1 MKFSVLHRNHCAKSP
16 EYTETP
22 DGHSF
27 RLMSLHYFLAAQIEE
42 YLWWLPEVSPLPTSV
57 QNPEHTVFSYEEDVM
72 RIMTYT
78 NARNNLRQLIDD
90 VVDSSEETVVT
101 SKDGRDVV
109 VMSLADYNGWTTT
122 NRLLSTPENTSRLL
136 KAVEDIKA
144 GKVIERDLIDE

>member
-1 MKFSVLHRNHCAKSP
+1 
-16 EYTETP
+16 
-22 DGHSF
+22 
-27 RLMSLHYFLAAQIEE
+27 
-42 YLWWLPEVSPLPTSV
+42 
-57 QNPEHTVFSYEEDVM
+57 M

-122 NRLLSTPENTSRLL
+122 NHLFSTPENTSRLL
-136 KAVEDIKA
+136 KAVEDVKA
-144 GKVIERDLIDE
+144 GRVIKRDLIDE

>member
-1 MKFSVLHRNHCAKSP
+1 
-16 EYTETP
+16 
-22 DGHSF
+22 
-27 RLMSLHYFLAAQIEE
+27 MSLHYFLAAQIEE